1 MAETTSA
8 VASIATTT
16 LSARG
21 CFAVLCVTCCHP
33 VIPLSDRSKNVSI
46 ATAASVNMT
55 SEARVVIESKPIGVS
70 TRIRPSRITT
80 STLIPTLRTN
90 FASWVVPFQK
100 NILTTAKPG
109 MKNMKGIPKTYA
121 RIPPGRARR
130 TRVATIE
137 KAHIAILWPF

>member
-16 LSARG
+16 LSARI
-21 CFAVLCVTCCHP
+21 FFTLLRVTCCSP
-33 VIPLSDRSKNVSI
+33 EVPLSEWSQNVSI
-46 ATAASVNMT
+46 ATAASANMI
-55 SEARVVIESKPIGVS
+55 SEARVVVESRPIGVS

-80 STLIPTLRTN
+80 STLMPTLRTN

-109 MKNMKGIPKTYA
+109 MKNMNGIPNTYA
-121 RIPPGRARR
+121 SAPPGRAMR
-130 TRVATIE
+130 TITATIE
-137 KAHIAILWPF
+137 KAHIPTLWPF